1 MSNGNGTI
9 SYLDSAQSAAQ
20 QAVADLQLFEA
31 NNNEALQSMA
41 VGSGFASA
49 IGSIAGAAAGWATA
63 GVGLAGLLTG
73 GGKGDS
79 LEIEVSNFSSQPL
92 VLYNYNPASG
102 NVSKI
107 VQPLSTGESD
117 TFILDY
123 PNDTFGTSTQIE
135 LDFMVGTIQA
145 SVTYAYTDEGDPGR
159 WQVSGS
165 IDGDS
170 GHKFAAKLQLFG
182 ATFKAND
189 SSNPNFSFYTSP
201 IESGSGQMS
210 LVFYDLATS

>member
-9 SYLDSAQSAAQ
+9 NYLNAAQDAAQ

-31 NNNEALQSMA
+31 NNNEALRSMA
-41 VGSGFASA
+41 IGADFASA

-92 VLYNYNPASG
+92 VLYNYNPARG

-123 PNDTFGTSTQIE
+123 PDDTFDTSTQIE
-135 LDFMVGTIQA
+135 LDFLIGTIQA
-145 SVTYAYTDEGDPGR
+145 SVTYKYTDSGDPGR
-159 WQVSGS
+159 WQVVAS
-165 IDGDS
+165 IDGD
-170 GHKFAAKLQLFG
+170 GGYKFDTKLQLFG
-182 ATFKAND
+182 ATFRANS
-189 SSNPNFSFYTSP
+189 SSNPSFSWYTSP
-201 IESGSGQMS
+201 IESSSGQMS
-210 LVFYDLATS
+210 LAFYDLAAA